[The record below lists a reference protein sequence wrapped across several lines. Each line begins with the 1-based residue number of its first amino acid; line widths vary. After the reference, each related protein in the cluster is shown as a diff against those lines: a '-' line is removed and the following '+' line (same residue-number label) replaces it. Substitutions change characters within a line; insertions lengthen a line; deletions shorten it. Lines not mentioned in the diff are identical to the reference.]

1 MFSGFGRLLRAVA
14 PVATAIFVDMQD
26 DEIRE
31 KVVSEDPAFYG
42 EMDRRGIRVFDMNA
56 ASTADDAA
64 TEGPDSG
71 S

>member
-42 EMDRRGIRVFDMNA
+42 EMDRRGIRVFDMND
-56 ASTADDAA
+56 DDAA
-64 TEGPDSG
+64 TAGPDDAG

>member
-1 MFSGFGRLLRAVA
+1 MFSGFERKIRAVA

-31 KVVSEDPAFYG
+31 KVVSEDPAFYE
-42 EMDRRGIRVFDMNA
+42 EMDRRGIRVCDMND
-56 ASTADDAA
+56 DDAA
-64 TEGPDSG
+64 TAGPDDAG